1 MIGTNGFL
9 TIRNNETTLFSP
21 RDTFNSQGN
30 FTAPPVLKQNTFNF
44 EEEINN
50 SQIRALEYFLMCVS
64 EKRRIPIDQFQ
75 ASIETNRF
83 LIELKTSKF

>member
-1 MIGTNGFL
+1 M
-9 TIRNNETTLFSP
+9 
-21 RDTFNSQGN
+21 D
-30 FTAPPVLKQNTFNF
+30 F

-64 EKRRIPIDQFQ
+64 EKRKIPIDQFQ